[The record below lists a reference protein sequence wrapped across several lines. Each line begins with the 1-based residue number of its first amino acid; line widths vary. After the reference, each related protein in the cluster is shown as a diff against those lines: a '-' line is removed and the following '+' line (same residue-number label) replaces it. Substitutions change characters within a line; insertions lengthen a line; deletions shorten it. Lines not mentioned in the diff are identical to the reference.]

1 MEIYLCG
8 FLAFKKLFFINL
20 WNFNITIVIG
30 DKMIQDMENNK
41 IPKGSIDLVGF
52 GRLGLRTGINLIQI
66 HRGGPAKIT
75 VIDGQKISESDIIFL
90 LKGAEVG
97 TYKSDF
103 LKEISTHKKEFR
115 EVVSITEDINED
127 NLDLISGDVVVI
139 EIAGGNTIPTAA
151 NIIKK
156 AHENGSKTIGTA
168 GIFGIGDEEIVVKDI
183 SEFDDSNPV
192 VEELRKEGI
201 VKDHMLISTNT
212 FIRDSIPITPYVLDD
227 IANIITKEAL
237 KLLIEKNNE

>member
-1 MEIYLCG
+1 
-8 FLAFKKLFFINL
+8 
-20 WNFNITIVIG
+20 
-30 DKMIQDMENNK
+30 MIQEMENSK

-90 LKGAEVG
+90 LKGAKAG
-97 TYKSDF
+97 TYKSEF

-115 EVVSITEDINED
+115 EVVSVTEDISEE
-127 NLDLISGDVVVI
+127 NLDLITGDVVVL
-139 EIAGGNTIPTAA
+139 EIAGGNTIPIAA
-151 NIIKK
+151 KIIRK

-183 SEFDDSNPV
+183 SEFDDSNPAI
-192 VEELRKEGI
+192 EELRKEGI
-201 VKDHMLISTNT
+201 VKNHLVISTNK
-212 FIRDSIPITPYVLDD
+212 FIRDAIPITPYVLDD
-227 IANIITKEAL
+227 IANIITREAL

>member
-1 MEIYLCG
+1 
-8 FLAFKKLFFINL
+8 
-20 WNFNITIVIG
+20 
-30 DKMIQDMENNK
+30 MENNL

-103 LKEISTHKKEFR
+103 LKKLSIHPSDFR
-115 EVVSITEDINED
+115 EVVSITEDISEENI
-127 NLDLISGDVVVI
+127 DLITGDVVVI

-151 NIIKK
+151 KIIKK
-156 AHENGSKTIGTA
+156 AHENGSKTLGTV
-168 GIFGIGDEEIVVKDI
+168 GIFGIGDEKIIVKDI
-183 SEFDDSNPV
+183 SEFDDSNPAV
-192 VEELRKEGI
+192 NELRKEGI
-201 VKDHMLISTNT
+201 TKDHLVLTTNT
-212 FIRDSIPITPYVLDD
+212 FIRDGIPITPYVLDN
-227 IANIITKEAL
+227 IANTLTKEAL

>member
-1 MEIYLCG
+1 
-8 FLAFKKLFFINL
+8 
-20 WNFNITIVIG
+20 
-30 DKMIQDMENNK
+30 MIQEMENNL

-97 TYKSDF
+97 TYKADF
-103 LKEISTHKKEFR
+103 LKKLSTHNDFR
-115 EVVSITEDINED
+115 EVVSITEDLSED
-127 NLDLISGDVVVI
+127 NIDLITGDVVVI

-156 AHENGSKTIGTA
+156 AHKNGSKTLGTA

-183 SEFDDSNPV
+183 SEFDDSNPAV
-192 VEELRKEGI
+192 NELRKEGI
-201 VKDHMLISTNT
+201 VKNHLILTTST
-212 FIRDSIPITPYVLDD
+212 FIRDAIPITPYVLDN
-227 IANIITKEAL
+227 IANTLTKEAL
-237 KLLIEKNNE
+237 KLLIEKN

>member
-1 MEIYLCG
+1 
-8 FLAFKKLFFINL
+8 
-20 WNFNITIVIG
+20 
-30 DKMIQDMENNK
+30 MIQEMENNLM
-41 IPKGSIDLVGF
+41 PKGSIDLVGF

-66 HRGGPAKIT
+66 HRGGPSKIT

-97 TYKSDF
+97 TYKADF
-103 LKEISTHKKEFR
+103 LKKLSTHHPDFR
-115 EVVSITEDINED
+115 EVISITEDISED
-127 NLDLISGDVVVI
+127 NIDLITGDVVVI

-156 AHENGSKTIGTA
+156 AHEKGSKTMGTA

-183 SEFDDSNPV
+183 SEFDDSNPAV
-192 VEELRKEGI
+192 NELRKEGI
-201 VKDHMLISTNT
+201 VKDHLILTTST
-212 FIRDSIPITPYVLDD
+212 FIRDAIPITPYVLDD

>member
-1 MEIYLCG
+1 
-8 FLAFKKLFFINL
+8 
-20 WNFNITIVIG
+20 
-30 DKMIQDMENNK
+30 MIQEMENNL

-97 TYKSDF
+97 TYKADF
-103 LKEISTHKKEFR
+103 LKKLSTHNPDFR
-115 EVVSITEDINED
+115 EVVSITEDLSED
-127 NLDLISGDVVVI
+127 NIDLITGDVVVI

-151 NIIKK
+151 KIIKK
-156 AHENGSKTIGTA
+156 AHKNGSKTIGTA

-183 SEFDDSNPV
+183 SEFDDSNPAV
-192 VEELRKEGI
+192 NELRKEGI
-201 VKDHMLISTNT
+201 VKDHLILTTST
-212 FIRDSIPITPYVLDD
+212 FIRDAIPITPYMLDN
-227 IANIITKEAL
+227 IANAITKEAL

>member
-1 MEIYLCG
+1 
-8 FLAFKKLFFINL
+8 
-20 WNFNITIVIG
+20 
-30 DKMIQDMENNK
+30 MIQEMENSL

-66 HRGGPAKIT
+66 HRGGPSKIT

-90 LKGAEVG
+90 LKGAKVG

-103 LKEISTHKKEFR
+103 LKELSTHDPNFR
-115 EVVSITEDINED
+115 EVVSVREDISEENM
-127 NLDLISGDVVVI
+127 DLITGDVVVI

-151 NIIKK
+151 KIIKK

-168 GIFGIGDEEIVVKDI
+168 GIFGIGDEELVVKDI
-183 SEFDDSNPV
+183 SEFDDSNPAI
-192 VEELRKEGI
+192 EELRKEG
-201 VKDHMLISTNT
+201 VTENHMVISTNT
-212 FIRDSIPITPYVLDD
+212 FIRDGIPITPYVLDN
-227 IANIITKEAL
+227 IANTITKEAL